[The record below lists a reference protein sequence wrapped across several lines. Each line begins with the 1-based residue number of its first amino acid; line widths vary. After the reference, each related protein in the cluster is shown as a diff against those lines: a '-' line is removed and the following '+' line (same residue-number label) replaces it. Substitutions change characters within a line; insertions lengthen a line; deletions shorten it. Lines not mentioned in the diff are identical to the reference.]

1 MSKSLQAIRGMNDI
15 LPEQT
20 PAWRYLERTF
30 AGLLD
35 GYGYSEIRLPIL
47 EFTELFARGIGEGTD
62 VVDKEMY
69 TFLDRNGESLT
80 MRPEGTA
87 GCVRAVLE
95 HGLSGGGQVQK
106 LWYTGPMFRYEKPQ
120 KGRYRQ
126 FHQIGVEV
134 FNLPGPDIDAELI
147 ILTWRLWQKLGMAD
161 AVTLQLN
168 TLGSSEA
175 RARYREALVAYLQ
188 ERFEQL
194 DEDSQRRMTT
204 NPLRILD
211 SKVESTQALL
221 VGAPTLH
228 DYLDEESIAHFE
240 GLKARLDAVGLR
252 YEINQK
258 LVRGLD
264 YYCRT
269 AFEWVTDKLGAQ
281 GTVCGGG
288 RYDGLVSQ
296 FGGKPTPGVG
306 FAMGVERLVLLL
318 ETLGVIPAELNRPA
332 DLYVCAFGEPAELA
346 ALTLA
351 EQLRSAIPGI
361 RLLVNAGAGSF
372 KSQFKKADKS
382 GARFAL
388 ILGEDEVANRVVGFK
403 PCVTRAS
410 NKALPGMLCP
420 STWQPVWHRLEN
432 IKNRS
437 DWGDIAYRRRRPGA
451 DQGLVAAQR
460 QAPGHRR
467 HPRAGS
473 GIRLAG
479 LAEVPDQPG
488 AGRLDRLP
496 ATDRNRAESGRP
508 AGSGEGGGAGRQ
520 AEERVRR
527 HPLCPVRQP
536 VRGQG
541 RGRQR
546 QAG

>member
-15 LPEQT
+15 LPDQT

-175 RARYREALVAYLQ
+175 RARYRDDLVTYLQ
-188 ERFEQL
+188 DRFDQL

-221 VGAPTLH
+221 VGAPSLH

-318 ETLGVIPAELNRPA
+318 ETLGVVPAELNRPA

-351 EQLRSAIPGI
+351 EQLREAIPGI

-382 GARFAL
+382 GAQFAM
-388 ILGEDEVANRVVGFK
+388 ILGDDELANRVVGFK
-403 PCVTRAS
+403 PLRGEGEQQNIAWD
-410 NKALPGMLCP
+410 ALPEHL
-420 STWQPVWHRLEN
+420 
-432 IKNRS
+432 
-437 DWGDIAYRRRRPGA
+437 
-451 DQGLVAAQR
+451 AACLK
-460 QAPGHRR
+460 QA
-467 HPRAGS
+467 
-473 GIRLAG
+473 
-479 LAEVPDQPG
+479 
-488 AGRLDRLP
+488 
-496 ATDRNRAESGRP
+496 
-508 AGSGEGGGAGRQ
+508 
-520 AEERVRR
+520 
-527 HPLCPVRQP
+527 
-536 VRGQG
+536 
-541 RGRQR
+541 
-546 QAG
+546 

>member
-288 RYDGLVSQ
+288 RYDELVSQ

-403 PCVTRAS
+403 PLRDEGEQQSIAWD
-410 NKALPGMLCP
+410 ALPEHLAAC
-420 STWQPVWHRLEN
+420 LE
-432 IKNRS
+432 
-437 DWGDIAYRRRRPGA
+437 
-451 DQGLVAAQR
+451 
-460 QAPGHRR
+460 QA
-467 HPRAGS
+467 
-473 GIRLAG
+473 
-479 LAEVPDQPG
+479 
-488 AGRLDRLP
+488 
-496 ATDRNRAESGRP
+496 
-508 AGSGEGGGAGRQ
+508 
-520 AEERVRR
+520 
-527 HPLCPVRQP
+527 
-536 VRGQG
+536 
-541 RGRQR
+541 
-546 QAG
+546 

>member
-1 MSKSLQAIRGMNDI
+1 MNDI

-403 PCVTRAS
+403 PLRDEGEQQRIAWD
-410 NKALPGMLCP
+410 ALPEHLAAC
-420 STWQPVWHRLEN
+420 LE
-432 IKNRS
+432 
-437 DWGDIAYRRRRPGA
+437 
-451 DQGLVAAQR
+451 
-460 QAPGHRR
+460 QA
-467 HPRAGS
+467 
-473 GIRLAG
+473 
-479 LAEVPDQPG
+479 
-488 AGRLDRLP
+488 
-496 ATDRNRAESGRP
+496 
-508 AGSGEGGGAGRQ
+508 
-520 AEERVRR
+520 
-527 HPLCPVRQP
+527 
-536 VRGQG
+536 
-541 RGRQR
+541 
-546 QAG
+546 

>member
-332 DLYVCAFGEPAELA
+332 DLYVCAFGEPAELV

-403 PCVTRAS
+403 PLRDEGEQQSIAWD
-410 NKALPGMLCP
+410 ALPEHL
-420 STWQPVWHRLEN
+420 
-432 IKNRS
+432 
-437 DWGDIAYRRRRPGA
+437 
-451 DQGLVAAQR
+451 AACLA
-460 QAPGHRR
+460 QA
-467 HPRAGS
+467 
-473 GIRLAG
+473 
-479 LAEVPDQPG
+479 
-488 AGRLDRLP
+488 
-496 ATDRNRAESGRP
+496 
-508 AGSGEGGGAGRQ
+508 
-520 AEERVRR
+520 
-527 HPLCPVRQP
+527 
-536 VRGQG
+536 
-541 RGRQR
+541 
-546 QAG
+546 